1 MVGAI
6 EPISSTQPV
15 AAVDRINPTSPR
27 DLLTVEAEAAS
38 PLQQLASS
46 SPLSPTT
53 QALLLT
59 LRESGALAPLPGAAT
74 PDAALKQGLSDLS
87 LALSEIQAALN
98 STGQTGSVATVSL
111 AGISLTSSVLTT
123 ALTQLNATINTLNA
137 PAAVSPGLALYE
149 QALET
154 LTTPA
159 PPDPAATEANPL
171 TGLPHISSVV

>member
-6 EPISSTQPV
+6 EPVSSTQP
-15 AAVDRINPTSPR
+15 AVVVNRINPISPR
-27 DLLTVEAEAAS
+27 DLLTVEAEAAI
-38 PLQQLASS
+38 PLQQLQSS

-53 QALLLT
+53 QALLLS

-74 PDAALKQGLSDLS
+74 PGAALKQGLSDLS
-87 LALSEIQAALN
+87 VALSEIQAALN
-98 STGQTGSVATVSL
+98 SGGQTGSVVTLSL
-111 AGISLTSSVLTT
+111 AGIPLTSSVLTT
-123 ALTQLNATINTLNA
+123 ALTQLSATINNLNE
-137 PAAVSPGLALYE
+137 PATVSPGVALYE

-159 PPDPAATEANPL
+159 PVDAATTEQNPL